1 MIGES
6 ETNFYLEIKEKDK
19 IIFKENVES
28 VPSGE

>member
-19 IIFKENVES
+19 IIFKGNVKS